1 MQHDRAHDLLQLDPA
16 TGAVWRP
23 YARQGTGG
31 QLATSVFAL
40 HSGSYFGLP
49 GRVVVMLSSAAMS
62 VFFITGWLLYLD
74 RRRSQRLARGLPVAD
89 TAGRRR

>member
-1 MQHDRAHDLLQLDPA
+1 MTAHDLLQLDPA
-16 TGAVWRP
+16 TGAVLEARP

-49 GRVVVMLSSAAMS
+49 GVS
-62 VFFITGWLLYLD
+62 W
-74 RRRSQRLARGLPVAD
+74 
-89 TAGRRR
+89 